1 MGVLGCESSDSATV
15 DGQPWTEPRLTSL
28 LNEAVSVNLISVKFE
43 MERLRFIEEVR
54 VGFVNSVMRAA
65 SADSLL
71 VEYIEAVAAAP
82 LS

>member
-15 DGQPWTEPRLTSL
+15 DGQPWTETSL